1 MPILYLH
8 GANMTERSFILFRK
22 SMKQN
27 SFCPEYHI
35 DDGLKENIKYIEK
48 EATKHFQGK
57 PVDIIAHSMGG
68 IIALALLKD
77 NFPIRRIVTMSAPFG
92 GSIVAGQLKY
102 MFPAHQ
108 LFADIDHGSSLIK
121 ELKSQKI
128 TVPMKSFVTVSGGS
142 PLKLSQN
149 DGVVSVES
157 QLDLK
162 GPKYKKVKLN
172 HFEILLCEDIVQETK
187 EFLK

>member
-8 GANMTERSFILFRK
+8 GANMTERSFELFRRDI
-22 SMKQN
+22 KQE

-35 DDGLKENIKYIEK
+35 DDGLEDNIEYIKKEVKKKFKDE
-48 EATKHFQGK
+48 

-68 IIALALLKD
+68 LIALALLRAHH
-77 NFPIRRIVTMSAPFG
+77 PIRRIVTMSTPFG

-102 MFPAHQ
+102 MYPCHQ
-108 LFADIDHGSSLIK
+108 LFADIDHGSELIQ
-121 ELKSQKI
+121 ELKKTSI
-128 TVPMKSFVTVSGGS
+128 TVPMKSFVTVSGGT
-142 PLKLSQN
+142 PLKLSEN
-149 DGVVSVES
+149 DGIVSVES

-162 GPKYKKVKLN
+162 GPKFKKIKLN
-172 HFEILLCEDIVQETK
+172 HFEILLCEDVVKETK